1 MLIFETKNIFLSKL
15 TNCITLYIIY
25 IMIYTVY
32 SILHN
37 NLIFSATTDRVGMS
51 GPAGPNLEWI
61 VMFIIIKKVL

>member
-1 MLIFETKNIFLSKL
+1 
-15 TNCITLYIIY
+15 
-25 IMIYTVY
+25 MIYTVY
-32 SILHN
+32 SIPHN